1 MSKQLALALR
11 APAEH
16 GEFVHSGKRHGTV
29 IVWKAQCR
37 PQWGKIKPADD
48 LPAAMADHIGEIDRY
63 FTPNEFRN
71 WRRVDLLSSL
81 RACFIDLDGWTDWPA
96 VLDVLQAREVPT
108 PSLIVESG
116 RGLHLYWPIDAV
128 PRQSLPIWQAVQDE
142 LVKKLAQVGADP
154 SARDCTR
161 VLRIVGSVNSKNLAE
176 VRGWVVSPRRWTL
189 HELAD
194 DVLGPRK
201 TVANVFGLEGARVKR
216 AASVHQ
222 RTGPY
227 RLWHQRYQDLSLI
240 AEHHAFMRSFG
251 VAEGSRDK
259 LLFLLAVALSWFT
272 SVDGLAEHIQR
283 VAKTYMSSLSVREVA
298 TYTQTIITR
307 AMAARRGEKYEWNGR
322 QKDPR
327 YEFRTETLR
336 SWLGP
341 LITPGLESQLIAL
354 GPPKSAAE
362 RAAVRSEQWAK
373 REKARSRTK
382 EGRYSQTRTE
392 YSAKAAERAQ
402 QAQELRESGLSQK
415 AIAEQ
420 LGTTQGRVSQLLKC
434 APPCIAPAGLSRRA
448 PGC

>member
-1 MSKQLALALR
+1 
-11 APAEH
+11 
-16 GEFVHSGKRHGTV
+16 
-29 IVWKAQCR
+29 
-37 PQWGKIKPADD
+37 
-48 LPAAMADHIGEIDRY
+48 MADHLGEIDRY

-71 WRRVDLLSSL
+71 WRRVELLISL
-81 RACFIDLDGWTDWPA
+81 RACYVDLDGWTDWPA
-96 VLDVLQAREVPT
+96 VLDVLQARGMPM

-116 RGLHLYWPIDAV
+116 RGLHLYWPIDAA
-128 PRQSLPIWQAVQDE
+128 PKQSLPIWQAVQDE
-142 LVKKLAQVGADP
+142 LVKQLAQVGADP

-201 TVANVFGLEGARVKR
+201 TVANVAGLEGARVKR

-227 RLWHQRYQDLSLI
+227 RLWHQRYQDLCLI
-240 AEHHAFMRSFG
+240 AEHHAFIRSYG

-272 SVDGLAEHIQR
+272 SADGLAEHIQR
-283 VAKTYMSSLSVREVA
+283 VAKTYMPSLSVREVV

-307 AMAARRGEKYEWNGR
+307 AMAARSGETYEWNGR

-362 RAAVRSEQWAK
+362 RATVRAEQWAK
-373 REKARSRTK
+373 REKVRSRTQ
-382 EGRYSQTRTE
+382 EGRYSQTRAE
-392 YSAKAAERAQ
+392 YKAKADVRAQ
-402 QAQELRESGLSQK
+402 QAQELRESGLSVR
-415 AIAEQ
+415 AIASE
-420 LGTTQGRVSQLLKC
+420 LKVSKSQIERYLRGVPLAPLLV
-434 APPCIAPAGLSRRA
+434 
-448 PGC
+448 

>member
-16 GEFVHSGKRHGTV
+16 GEFLHSGKRHGTV
-29 IVWKAQCR
+29 IVWRAQCR
-37 PQWGKIKPADD
+37 PQWGKIAPSDD
-48 LPAAMADHIGEIDRY
+48 LPAAMADHLGEIDRY
-63 FTPNEFRN
+63 FTPNEFKN
-71 WRRVDLLSSL
+71 WRRVDLLISL
-81 RACFIDLDGWTDWPA
+81 RACYVDLDGWTDWPA
-96 VLDVLQAREVPT
+96 VLDVLEAREMPT

-142 LVKKLAQVGADP
+142 LVKQLAQVGADP

-161 VLRIVGSVNSKNLAE
+161 VLRIVGSVNSKNSAE
-176 VRGWVVSPRRWTL
+176 VRGWVVSPRQWTL

-194 DVLGPRK
+194 EVLGPRK
-201 TVANVFGLEGARVKR
+201 TVAKVAGLEGARVKR

-227 RLWHQRYQDLSLI
+227 RLWHQRYQDLCLI
-240 AEHHAFMRSFG
+240 AEHHAFMRSHG

-272 SVDGLAEHIQR
+272 SADGLAEHIQR
-283 VAKTYMSSLSVREVA
+283 VAKTYMPSLSVREVV

-307 AMAARRGEKYEWNGR
+307 AMAARSGEKYEWNGR

-362 RAAVRSEQWAK
+362 RAAVRSEQKAK
-373 REKARSRTK
+373 AEKRRSRVK
-382 EGRYSQTRTE
+382 EGRYSQTRAE
-392 YSAKAAERAQ
+392 YSAKAEERAQ
-402 QAQELRESGLSQK
+402 KAQELRESGLSFS
-415 AIAEQ
+415 AIAVQ
-420 LGTTQGRVSQLLKC
+420 LETSKGRVREWLKGRTAC
-434 APPCIAPAGLSRRA
+434 ARPCIAPAG
-448 PGC
+448 

>member
-71 WRRVDLLSSL
+71 WRRVDLLISL
-81 RACFIDLDGWTDWPA
+81 RACYVDLDGWTDWPA
-96 VLDVLQAREVPT
+96 VLDFLQARGLPM

-116 RGLHLYWPIDAV
+116 RGLHLYWPMDAA
-128 PRQSLPIWQAVQDE
+128 PKQSLPVWQAVQDE
-142 LVKKLAQVGADP
+142 LVKKLAHVGADP

-201 TVANVFGLEGARVKR
+201 TVANVAGLEGARVKR

-227 RLWHQRYQDLSLI
+227 RLWHQRYQDLCLI

-283 VAKTYMSSLSVREVA
+283 VAKTYMPSLSVREVV

-307 AMAARRGEKYEWNGR
+307 AMAARSGEKYEWNGR

-354 GPPKSAAE
+354 GPPKSTAE

-373 REKARSRTK
+373 REKVREARSRTK
-382 EGRYSQTRTE
+382 EGRYSQTRAE

-402 QAQELRESGLSQK
+402 KAQELRESGLSLRS
-415 AIAEQ
+415 IAQE
-420 LGTTQGRVSQLLKC
+420 LGTSAGRVHEWLRKGVPT
-434 APPCIAPAGLSRRA
+434 APPPCIAPAG
-448 PGC
+448 

>member
-1 MSKQLALALR
+1 MSRQLTLSLR

-16 GEFVHSGKRHGTV
+16 ADFVHSQKRYGTV
-29 IVWKAQCR
+29 LIWKQRASSR
-37 PQWGKIKPADD
+37 QWVKIQPTDD
-48 LPAAMADHIGEIDRY
+48 LALLMAEHLGQNDRY
-63 FTPNEFRN
+63 FTPNEFKQ
-71 WRRVDLLSSL
+71 WRRVDLLRSL
-81 RACFIDLDGWTDWPA
+81 RAVYVDLDGCTDWQG
-96 VLDVLQAREVPT
+96 VLEWLSEQGLPSPT
-108 PSLIVESG
+108 LIIESG
-116 RGLHLYWPIDAV
+116 RGLHLYWLLEATPAKA
-128 PRQSLPIWQAVQDE
+128 LPVWQAVTDA
-142 LVKKLAQVGADP
+142 LVSKLKAFGSDS

-201 TVANVFGLEGARVKR
+201 TVANVAGLEAARVKR

-227 RLWHQRYQDLSLI
+227 RLWHQRYQDLCLI
-240 AEHHAFMRSFG
+240 AEHHAFMRSYG

-272 SVDGLAEHIQR
+272 SADGLAEHIQR
-283 VAKTYMSSLSVREVA
+283 VAKTYMPSLSVREVV

-307 AMAARRGEKYEWNGR
+307 AMAARSGEKYEWNGR

-362 RAAVRSEQWAK
+362 RAAIRSEQQA
-373 REKARSRTK
+373 KARTALLRTLNLVTG
-382 EGRYSQTRTE
+382 GRGQLWARWVTRW
-392 YSAKAAERAQ
+392 S
-402 QAQELRESGLSQK
+402 SGGQV
-415 AIAEQ
+415 A
-420 LGTTQGRVSQLLKC
+420 
-434 APPCIAPAGLSRRA
+434 
-448 PGC
+448 

>member
-1 MSKQLALALR
+1 VSKQLALALR

-71 WRRVDLLSSL
+71 WRRVDLLISL
-81 RACFIDLDGWTDWPA
+81 RACYVDLDGWTDWPA
-96 VLDVLQAREVPT
+96 VLDFLQARGLPM

-116 RGLHLYWPIDAV
+116 RGLHLYWPMDAA
-128 PRQSLPIWQAVQDE
+128 PKQSLPVWQAVQDE
-142 LVKKLAQVGADP
+142 LVKQLAQVGADS

-161 VLRIVGSVNSKNLAE
+161 VLRIVGSVNSKNSAE

-201 TVANVFGLEGARVKR
+201 TVANVVGLEGARVKR

-227 RLWHQRYQDLSLI
+227 RLWHQRYQDLCLI

-283 VAKTYMSSLSVREVA
+283 VAKTYMPSLSVREVV

-307 AMAARRGEKYEWNGR
+307 AMAARSGETYEWNGR

-354 GPPKSAAE
+354 GPPKSATE
-362 RAAVRSEQWAK
+362 RAAVRSEQKAK
-373 REKARSRTK
+373 AEKARQARSRVQ
-382 EGRYSQTRTE
+382 EGRYSQSRAE

-434 APPCIAPAGLSRRA
+434 APSLYSPRRVI
-448 PGC
+448 P